1 MKKVI
6 IKDKATNS
14 YIGVVEVF
22 KDEIRELEKEFIVIE
37 K

>member
-14 YIGVVEVF
+14 YIGVIEVF